1 MTNKPNTDKTIQQIR
16 DELANKTYPMQVV
29 NGADWNTSLRVGF
42 NTGFDAA
49 LKICEQRER
58 DLLKQIYK
66 VQCTGP
72 NQKEVLKELY
82 RLADLYDQ
90 KHRGENE

>member
-1 MTNKPNTDKTIQQIR
+1 MTNKPNTDKTIEQIKHDAAAKHSSVYTDNDFR
-16 DELANKTYPMQVV
+16 IRA
-29 NGADWNTSLRVGF
+29 AVGF
-42 NTGFDAA
+42 ECGFDAA